1 MKKLKAS
8 SAIGMLLALLIISL
22 LFILM
27 MPTLKDIGTGSGSL
41 GTSSINKQSVE
52 SKVNKQIEE
61 IENMRRQTIDINK
74 RINQEY

>member
-1 MKKLKAS
+1 MKKLKAF

-41 GTSSINKQSVE
+41 GTGSINKQSVE